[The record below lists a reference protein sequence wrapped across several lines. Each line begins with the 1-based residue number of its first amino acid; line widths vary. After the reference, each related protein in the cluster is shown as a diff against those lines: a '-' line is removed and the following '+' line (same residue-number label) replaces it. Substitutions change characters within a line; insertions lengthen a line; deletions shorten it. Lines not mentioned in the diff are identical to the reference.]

1 MKPIRIF
8 RHIDCEGPGYLLDV
22 LSRMEVPHELVCID
36 QGDAVPEQID
46 DVSGLVFMGGSMSVN
61 DDLSWIRQ
69 EIELI
74 QQAAKHRL
82 PVLGHCLGGQL
93 MAKALGG
100 RVIPNRVQEIGWFE
114 VQKTVSALSE
124 SWLEGLPDRMEVFHW
139 HGEMFTL
146 PDGAK
151 NILFNEN
158 CPHQGFALENML
170 AMQCH
175 IEMTEPLITEWA
187 TRFADQLQSGPD
199 TVQPPEEMLQN
210 LPSRIRDLNSF
221 ADKIYSRWLEPII
234 HHA

>member
-22 LSRMEVPHELVCID
+22 LKRLDVPHELVCID
-36 QGDAVPEQID
+36 QGDEVPQQLD

-61 DDLSWIRQ
+61 DDLTWIKQ
-69 EIELI
+69 EVKLI
-74 QQAAKHRL
+74 QQAARLEL

-93 MAKALGG
+93 MARALGAH
-100 RVIPNRVQEIGWFE
+100 VVANNVQEIGWFE
-114 VQKTVSALSE
+114 VQKNVSALSQD
-124 SWLEGLPDRMEVFHW
+124 WLGDLPDSMEVFHW

-146 PDGAK
+146 PDGAE

-158 CPHQGFALENML
+158 CPHQGFVYGNML

-175 IEMTEPLITEWA
+175 IEMTESLISEWA

-199 TVQPPEEMLQN
+199 TVQTPEEMLQN
-210 LPSRIRDLNSF
+210 LSSRIRALNSY
-221 ADKIYSRWLEPII
+221 ADKIYKRWLQPIV